1 MSQESNRQKVRLL
14 TVNQFIEAHPFM
26 TSGGLRAL
34 IFQSRFN
41 DLDKKKVI
49 KRIGRKILLDEAAF
63 FEWLNERSEV
73 NHV

>member
-1 MSQESNRQKVRLL
+1 
-14 TVNQFIEAHPFM
+14 M

-73 NHV
+73 NHA

>member
-1 MSQESNRQKVRLL
+1 MSGTSNNSLKLL
-14 TVNQFIEAHPFM
+14 TVNQFVETHSFM

-41 DLDKKKVI
+41 NLDKKKVI
-49 KRIGRKILLDEAAF
+49 KRIGRKILIDEAAF

-73 NHV
+73 NHA

>member
-1 MSQESNRQKVRLL
+1 MSETNSNSPKLL
-14 TVNQFIEAHPFM
+14 TVNQFIKTHPFM

-49 KRIGRKILLDEAAF
+49 KRIGRKILLDETAF
-63 FEWLNERSEV
+63 FEWLSERNEAS
-73 NHV
+73 HA